1 MSSVEAIV
9 EAYRRRNA
17 KQKQKEQQ
25 QQPKVST
32 AMQAVPVNMVAPP
45 LDDPDETD
53 ADSAT
58 SDQEMEELINGDQ
71 RRRAKAVLKQ
81 LYDNMA
87 AEKLKTA
94 ATHDLIEHI
103 DVFEPVAE
111 DVRSM
116 KHFVL
121 HMSKAAR
128 NSFGQWGFIASLL
141 SDTDNVDASTRF
153 PLQIAHGS
161 YYSNEFHERF
171 PLSHEIEE
179 VLQYYKILVMP
190 PDPSNQPLAAQ
201 PTTFD
206 ENPPDDDDDDEEEED
221 YDDVNRA
228 LALLAPE
235 STTPYANLMQEVMFY
250 LENAHSLTDAN
261 VAALDES
268 LSDGRHSVFSHSP
281 DKKFFRTEEGGA
293 ASGFPQACLLYYN
306 RETDSE
312 SVSEAV
318 DTADIMAAH
327 RHLLLLA
334 VKTHL
339 SAQGYSRALLDASD
353 KRDPTKDVR
362 SKKTFE
368 LCYEV
373 HVFLMTNQLLGHSS
387 DVKARGEMFEVALKK
402 ATIKASALPLRGI
415 LEKLDKLKNLS
426 KRLADSL
433 SVDVYEDESPFINL
447 LLCVCAFTVQCLFK
461 RAASGLPDY
470 DISKTVLTAT
480 PFPSPDFSTLATDD
494 DDNDDNNGANPNES
508 ESEASE
514 ILDVAMSYDSDVT
527 NDSDKT
533 IEDE

>member
-1 MSSVEAIV
+1 MSSIEAIV

-17 KQKQKEQQ
+17 KQKQ

-53 ADSAT
+53 ADSAN

-71 RRRAKAVLKQ
+71 RRRAKADLKQ
-81 LYDNMA
+81 MYDNMA

-103 DVFEPVAE
+103 DVFKPVAE

-121 HMSKAAR
+121 HMSTAAR

-141 SDTDNVDASTRF
+141 SNKDNVDASTQF
-153 PLQIAHGS
+153 PLQIVHGS

-179 VLQYYKILVMP
+179 VLKYYKILVMP
-190 PDPSNQPLAAQ
+190 PDPLNQPLAAQ

-206 ENPPDDDDDDEEEED
+206 ENPADNNEEEEEEN

-235 STTPYANLMQEVMFY
+235 STTPYAHLMQEVMFY

-281 DKKFFRTEEGGA
+281 DKKFFQTEEGGA

-306 RETDSE
+306 RETDSA

-339 SAQGYSRALLDASD
+339 SAQDSPGALLDASD

-387 DVKARGEMFEVALKK
+387 DVKERGEMFEVALEK
-402 ATIKASALPLRGI
+402 ATRKASALPLRGI

-461 RAASGLPDY
+461 RAASGLPVY

-494 DDNDDNNGANPNES
+494 DDNDDNDDNNGANPNES

-514 ILDVAMSYDSDVT
+514 ILDVAMSYDSDAT